1 MSLQLILGGSGSGKS
16 RYLYEKLIQESIMYP
31 EKNFIL
37 LVPEQFSMQTQKDI
51 VALHPRHGVMNIDI
65 VSFGRLSYRIL
76 AEVGATQLPVL
87 DDTGKNLLLR
97 KVLENKRE
105 ELKLYGQKRHTPGM
119 ISEIKSVVSE
129 FYQYGIREE
138 EQEKMLTYAK
148 KKPMLYAKL
157 SDMQV
162 IIQEFERFME
172 EHYITKEEQLD
183 VLCRVISKSNIIK
196 KSSIWIDG
204 FTGFTPI
211 QYQLIGLL
219 LSLSKKVILTVTI
232 VSRENPYHIG
242 GEQELFH
249 MSKEMISHLV
259 RLT

>member
-162 IIQEFERFME
+162 IIQEFERFM
-172 EHYITKEEQLD
+172 D
-183 VLCRVISKSNIIK
+183 VYKRQVYGRALYYKRRTIRCTLPCNFK
-196 KSSIWIDG
+196 
-204 FTGFTPI
+204 I
-211 QYQLIGLL
+211 QYN
-219 LSLSKKVILTVTI
+219 KK
-232 VSRENPYHIG
+232 
-242 GEQELFH
+242 
-249 MSKEMISHLV
+249 K
-259 RLT
+259 